1 MGRCA
6 SLRTCY
12 AVLVFSAA
20 LAAESHP
27 DTRSVCVRTHGDTRT
42 GTLETRSADH
52 TDTPKGGDKMAATPK
67 LIRPEDLAATL
78 GISGK
83 VVRAYLR
90 KTYPRPANAKGST
103 WVLSQAQA
111 TATLAYFK
119 KRNPEAY
126 AKAVKSRTKR
136 TAKRTATTPTE
147 SA

>member
-90 KTYPRPANAKGST
+90 KTYPRPASAKGST
-103 WVLSQAQA
+103 WVLNAKQASD
-111 TATLAYFK
+111 TLAYFK

-126 AKAVKSRTKR
+126 AKAQKAR
-136 TAKRTATTPTE
+136 AKAKPKPKPATPVE